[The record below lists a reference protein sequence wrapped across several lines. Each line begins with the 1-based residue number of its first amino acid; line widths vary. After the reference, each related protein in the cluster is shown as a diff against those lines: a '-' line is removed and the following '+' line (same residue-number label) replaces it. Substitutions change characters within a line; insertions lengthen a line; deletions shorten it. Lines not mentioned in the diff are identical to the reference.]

1 MTEQQRRFAE
11 LYAAEPNATRAA
23 EAAGYSRRTSYAQGS
38 RLLRN
43 AEIAAYIRELQEQ
56 AACERVLS
64 VNRAKALLSDIALST
79 ETTTQNRIRAV
90 SVLLKSAGAMTLT
103 TDPPKHNNEGSGEEE
118 GDMITV
124 CLPYD
129 GRNGDYNAVEMPDG
143 SIVPLA
149 GREGEDV
156 LIFLRAEQKGDKP

>member
-23 EAAGYSRRTSYAQGS
+23 EAAGYSRRTAYSQGQ
-38 RLLRN
+38 RLLKK
-43 AEIAAYIRELQEQ
+43 AEIIAYIRELQEQ

-90 SVLLKSAGAMTLT
+90 SVLLKSAGAMAPATKGST
-103 TDPPKHNNEGSGEEE
+103 KRDDKSSEDEAGNET
-118 GDMITV
+118 TV

-149 GREGEDV
+149 GYEGENV
-156 LIFLRAEQKGDKP
+156 LIFLRAEQKEG

>member
-23 EAAGYSRRTSYAQGS
+23 EAAGYSRRTAYSQGQ
-38 RLLRN
+38 RLLKN
-43 AEIAAYIRELQEQ
+43 AEIVAHIRELQEQ

-64 VNRAKALLSDIALST
+64 VNRAKALLSDIALSN

-90 SVLLKSAGAMTLT
+90 SVLLKSAGAMVPATKGST
-103 TDPPKHNNEGSGEEE
+103 KRNDENGEDEDGNET
-118 GDMITV
+118 TV

-149 GREGEDV
+149 GYEGADV
-156 LIFLRAEQKGDKP
+156 LIILRGEQKEG